1 MRVTKTA
8 AAAALSGVML
18 LCGCNI
24 ENEEN
29 SSELTPHTT
38 ASSAETTTV
47 QTTAET
53 TTTTAKTE
61 PLRPDEV
68 IPEAIQI
75 PRVDGDRLSYSIMNV
90 YSGGDYY
97 TVEISGVRMEGDES
111 AELDTTY
118 IKGALY
124 GDFRLDLL
132 KRGEI
137 IDTLRI
143 NVPRDDRFLILES
156 VTEGLSYGCELISNK
171 REFNADDIPDLIQL
185 DFYII
190 NEGEA
195 PQYARFFA
203 VSGGK
208 ICEVP
213 VYSNGKEV
221 APYGTH
227 LEMTEAG
234 VMQQHIV
241 ASQSSGK
248 YTVLKFEYTL
258 DIENLCLER
267 SQVKFYG

>member
-1 MRVTKTA
+1 MRIRKTA
-8 AAAALSGVML
+8 AAVML
-18 LCGCNI
+18 AVFCTLCGCNI
-24 ENEEN
+24 ENDEN
-29 SSELTPHTT
+29 SSEYTPHTT
-38 ASSAETTTV
+38 ASSAETTPAQTSAT
-47 QTTAET
+47 TTA
-53 TTTTAKTE
+53 AKTE
-61 PLRPDEV
+61 PLQPDEV
-68 IPEAIQI
+68 IPEAIQT

-90 YSGGDYY
+90 YADGDYY
-97 TVEISGVRMEGDES
+97 TVDISGVRMADGDS

-118 IKGALY
+118 IKDTLY

-171 REFNADDIPDLIQL
+171 REFGADDIPDLIQL
-185 DFYII
+185 DFYLI
-190 NEGEA
+190 NEGEV

-208 ICEVP
+208 IREVP
-213 VYSNGKEV
+213 VYTNGKEV

-227 LEMTEAG
+227 FEMTEAG
-234 VMQQHIV
+234 VMEQHIV
-241 ASQSSGK
+241 AKQNSGN
-248 YTVLKFEYTL
+248 YTVLKFVYTL

-267 SQVKFYG
+267 AQVKFYG

>member
-1 MRVTKTA
+1 MRIRKLA
-8 AAAALSGVML
+8 AAAVLTGLFM

-29 SSELTPHTT
+29 SSAPTPRTT
-38 ASSAETTTV
+38 VSSAESEPAR
-47 QTTAET
+47 TAAPET
-53 TTTTAKTE
+53 SAKTE
-61 PLRPDEV
+61 PLTPDEV
-68 IPEAIQI
+68 IPEAIQT

-90 YSGGDYY
+90 YADGDYY
-97 TVEISGVRMEGDES
+97 TVEISGVRMEESDS

-137 IDTLRI
+137 MDTLRI

-171 REFNADDIPDLIQL
+171 REFGADDIPDLIQL
-185 DFYII
+185 DFYLL
-190 NEGEA
+190 NEGEV

-208 ICEVP
+208 IREVP
-213 VYSNGKEV
+213 VYTDGKET

-227 LEMTEAG
+227 LEMTEVG
-234 VMQQHIV
+234 VMEQHIV
-241 ASQSSGK
+241 ASKSGGD
-248 YTVLKFEYTL
+248 YTVLKFVFTF
-258 DIENLCLER
+258 DAENLCLER
-267 SQVKFYG
+267 KQVKFYG

>member
-1 MRVTKTA
+1 MRISKTA
-8 AAAALSGVML
+8 AAAALAGIIL
-18 LCGCNI
+18 LSGCNI
-24 ENEEN
+24 ENDEN
-29 SSELTPHTT
+29 SSEFKPHTT
-38 ASSAETTTV
+38 VSTTETTPV
-47 QTTAET
+47 QTTTAST
-53 TTTTAKTE
+53 TVKTE
-61 PLRPDEV
+61 PLQPDEV
-68 IPEAIQI
+68 IPEAIQT

-90 YSGGDYY
+90 YADGDYY
-97 TVEISGVRMEGDES
+97 TVDISGVRMDEANS

-118 IKGALY
+118 IKGVLY

-171 REFNADDIPDLIQL
+171 REFGADDIPDLIQL
-185 DFYII
+185 DFFLI

-203 VSGGK
+203 VLGGK

-213 VYSNGKEV
+213 VYSGGKEV

-227 LEMTEAG
+227 FEMTEAG
-234 VMQQHIV
+234 VMEQHIV
-241 ASQSSGK
+241 ASQSNGN
-248 YTVLKFEYTL
+248 YTVLKFVYTF
-258 DIENLCLER
+258 DIENLSLER
-267 SQVKFYG
+267 KQVKFYG